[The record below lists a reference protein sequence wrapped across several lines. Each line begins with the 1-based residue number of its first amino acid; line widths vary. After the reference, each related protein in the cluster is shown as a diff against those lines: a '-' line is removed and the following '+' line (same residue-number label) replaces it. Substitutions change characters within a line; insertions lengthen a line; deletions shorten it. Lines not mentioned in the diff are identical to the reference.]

1 MKAQQSARAVIFL
14 GFFLLVGQAAA
25 GSLSLDGPLIQG
37 GLVIGKT
44 DPGAKVSI
52 DGRSVRVSSEGA
64 FLMGF
69 GRNAKKAVRLRLDHP
84 DGTRTEKTLNVKDRE
99 YQVQR
104 IDGLPAR
111 QVTPLKPEDLAR
123 IRDDN
128 TKIAV
133 ARILGHGRRQR
144 TSAFSELQSHYL
156 FEDRFGRPAKG
167 NDKGKVEGLV
177 GYARRNFF
185 APIPSFENFDALNT
199 TLRSNASFGVVN
211 DCVGTQR
218 PSDSAWS
225 ET

>member
-1 MKAQQSARAVIFL
+1 MKAYPAETTEAFCDGHNAAFAFFGGVPQSIV
-14 GFFLLVGQAAA
+14 
-25 GSLSLDGPLIQG
+25 
-37 GLVIGKT
+37 
-44 DPGAKVSI
+44 
-52 DGRSVRVSSEGA
+52 
-64 FLMGF
+64 
-69 GRNAKKAVRLRLDHP
+69 
-84 DGTRTEKTLNVKDRE
+84 
-99 YQVQR
+99 Y
-104 IDGLPAR
+104 
-111 QVTPLKPEDLAR
+111 
-123 IRDDN
+123 DN

-144 TSAFSELQSHYL
+144 TSAFSELQPHYL

-218 PSDSAWS
+218 RLGNAWS